1 MLKIYSW
8 QEPKYSLL
16 IAAVHMSTS
25 TQRSARSPLK
35 ARIGN
40 NSNIVCSLKF
50 CTSLVTSPEDL
61 PQTRVGVKEGISFH
75 IDVGLHHRDKEV
87 QVLLVTG
94 HLALQLQV
102 LFPQPLSL
110 LLVRKLLPL
119 LLLRH
124 ACHANTFLS
133 IVLESSLD

>member
-25 TQRSARSPLK
+25 TQWSTRSP
-35 ARIGN
+35 
-40 NSNIVCSLKF
+40 SSP
-50 CTSLVTSPEDL
+50 LVTSPEDL
-61 PQTRVGVKEGISFH
+61 PQTRVGVEEGISFH

-102 LFPQPLSL
+102 LLPQPLSL
-110 LLVRKLLPL
+110 LLVRQLPHAGTFLPL
-119 LLLRH
+119 
-124 ACHANTFLS
+124 
-133 IVLESSLD
+133 VLESSLDSPC

>member
-61 PQTRVGVKEGISFH
+61 PQTRVGVEEGISFH

-87 QVLLVTG
+87 QVLRCVVDIG
-94 HLALQLQV
+94 YV
-102 LFPQPLSL
+102 PQMY
-110 LLVRKLLPL
+110 
-119 LLLRH
+119 
-124 ACHANTFLS
+124 A
-133 IVLESSLD
+133 